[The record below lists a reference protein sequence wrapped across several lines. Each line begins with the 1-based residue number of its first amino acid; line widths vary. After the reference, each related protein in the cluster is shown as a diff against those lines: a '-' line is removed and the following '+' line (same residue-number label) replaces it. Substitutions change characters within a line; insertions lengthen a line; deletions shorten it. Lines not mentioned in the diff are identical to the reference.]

1 MSAKLQQ
8 TPGGGEESMLAVD
21 IEHGTN
27 THGKE
32 ERPKPVH
39 EITETSLPHD
49 KEARVPTPGD
59 TEGSELQS
67 LSRPEKWNTLQRA
80 WNWKPSPARYDPEN
94 PPKFTIWLNVL
105 FGFVCHHPL
114 CFKFLTQRQLT
125 DMATPGVVLHGRQ
138 SLLQSAH
145 PQPHG
150 RHLQRQL

>member
-80 WNWKPSPARYDPEN
+80 WNWKPSPARRRASRSPIST
-94 PPKFTIWLNVL
+94 TISPSSTAW
-105 FGFVCHHPL
+105 P
-114 CFKFLTQRQLT
+114 
-125 DMATPGVVLHGRQ
+125 TP
-138 SLLQSAH
+138 STSALRG
-145 PQPHG
+145 PRPSP
-150 RHLQRQL
+150 R